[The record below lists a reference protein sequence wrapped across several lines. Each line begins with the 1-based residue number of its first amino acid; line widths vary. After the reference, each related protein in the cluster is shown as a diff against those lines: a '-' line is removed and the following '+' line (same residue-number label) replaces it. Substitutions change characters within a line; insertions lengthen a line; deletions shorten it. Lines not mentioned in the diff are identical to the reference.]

1 MEQQIMTDITII
13 QGDIVTAEVDAI
25 VCATS
30 RSLRG
35 NSGVARAIH
44 HAVGPAIEA
53 ECAEI
58 REQEGGCP
66 PGSAVIT
73 TAGDL
78 NADYVIHTVGPVW
91 NRGRSGE
98 PIVLARCYHAC
109 LELAVEYG
117 IQSIAFPSIATGYY
131 KYPIADAAATALNAV
146 REFVLQNP
154 EALETIQFILYDD
167 VGYAAYQDA
176 LDAMP

>member
-1 MEQQIMTDITII
+1 METALTVV
-13 QGDIVTAEVDAI
+13 QGNIVTAEVEAI
-25 VCATS
+25 VNAANEP
-30 RSLRG
+30 LRG
-35 NSGVARAIH
+35 GGGVDGAIRS
-44 HAVGPAIEA
+44 AGGPAIA
-53 ECAEI
+53 AACAEI
-58 REQEGGCP
+58 RERQGGCP
-66 PGSAVIT
+66 TGSAVIT